1 MDRTAVLWT
10 LTVFFG
16 ASLLFRVLNQATA
29 GSPAG
34 VRVAVQV
41 GALAV
46 VLAAVVLFVRW
57 RGRRR

>member
-29 GSPAG
+29 SSPTG
-34 VRVAVQV
+34 VRIAVQLV
-41 GALAV
+41 ALAV
-46 VLAAVVLFVRW
+46 LVAAVVMFLRW